1 MDQGLHEL
9 GFLLTMRTLWKSFIV
24 IGLAASGCLAQEIAI
39 QTPAPPPVVG
49 PILRPFHVER
59 RIVSPAK
66 LTNTARLESL
76 IRGGNLY
83 LSVQDVI
90 ALALEN
96 NVDIAIQRYGPYL
109 AREVLRRA
117 QGGGFL
123 RDIGQP
129 VNPAPTSVSLEGV
142 NVNTVGLPEG
152 GSGIGSGGG
161 IVIQLGTPPPN
172 LDPVLFA
179 YANFQH
185 STTPSS
191 NLFLYLVPSLLNDTR
206 TFQVGYSEAF
216 LTGTN
221 AQLTYGSTRSSLN
234 SPAWSVNPYTQ
245 GYLDLTVTQNLLQG
259 FGVAVNNRNIRVAK
273 NNMKVTD
280 LQLKRQVITT
290 VSGVLN
296 LYWDLVSFNE
306 DLRIKQEALTT
317 AQQLYDGNRKQVE
330 IGTLPAIEA
339 TRAAAEVSNAK
350 ENLLIAQTNVAQQE
364 TVLKNALSRNSI
376 VSQTLDEVHI
386 LPLDHI
392 TVPEKEDLKP
402 TPELVTVALNQR
414 PEIAQTKI
422 DIESSIINLGGT
434 RNALL
439 PTLQAFF
446 ELTNNG
452 LSGQA
457 SPSPQD
463 GVLPPPPNLV
473 GGYGNLLGQIF
484 SRDFP
489 NYSAGF
495 SLNITFRN
503 RAAQADYVTDQLSLR
518 QRQLQFQK
526 AVGQVRVDVKNA
538 VIGLQQARARYETA
552 VATRALAQQ
561 TLEAEQNRFRFG
573 ESTIATVVQAER
585 DLAADQSAEVQS
597 MANYTHAKVAF
608 DEAVGQT
615 LDVNGISMDE
625 AAAGIVVRE
634 SVIPASV
641 AEPRP
646 Q

>member
-1 MDQGLHEL
+1 
-9 GFLLTMRTLWKSFIV
+9 MRTLWKLFII
-24 IGLAASGCLAQEIAI
+24 IGLAASASVAQEIAI
-39 QTPAPPPVVG
+39 ETPAAPRLVG
-49 PILRPFHVER
+49 PLLRPFHVER
-59 RIVSPAK
+59 RVVSPAK
-66 LTNTARLESL
+66 LTNTSRLEGL
-76 IRGGNLY
+76 VRGGNLY

-90 ALALEN
+90 ALVLEN

-129 VNPAPTSVSLEGV
+129 VNPGPTSVSLEGV

-191 NLFLYLVPSLLNDTR
+191 NLFLYLVPSLINDTR

-234 SPAWSVNPYTQ
+234 SPAWNVNPYTQ

-259 FGVAVNNRNIRVAK
+259 FGIAVNNRNIRVAK

-290 VSGVLN
+290 VSAVLN

-306 DLRIKQEALTT
+306 DQRIKQEALNT
-317 AQQLYDGNRKQVE
+317 AQQLLEGNQRQLE
-330 IGTLPAIEA
+330 LGTLPAIEA
-339 TRAAAEVSNAK
+339 TRAAAEVSAAK

-376 VSQTLDEVHI
+376 VSQNLDEVHI

-392 TVPEKEDLKP
+392 TVPEKEDLKA
-402 TPELVTVALNQR
+402 TPQLVDLALTQR

-463 GVLPPPPNLV
+463 GVLPPAPALV

-573 ESTIATVVQAER
+573 ESTIPTVVQAQR

-615 LDVNGISMDE
+615 LDVNGISMEE
-625 AAAGIVVRE
+625 AVAGRVARE
-634 SVIPASV
+634 STIPTPG

-646 Q
+646 